1 MACSHVTGSSIV
13 FFVVLFRYYCL
24 NQQMSKL
31 ERLISGVISIPIK
44 QMVPASLP
52 ERERDE
58 KPKRVSSSLLAS
70 SVVSTTYVD
79 R

>member
-1 MACSHVTGSSIV
+1 
-13 FFVVLFRYYCL
+13 
-24 NQQMSKL
+24 MSKL

-70 SVVSTTYVD
+70 SVVSTTYYT
-79 R
+79 